1 MPQTNKQNIIGGLFT
16 AEKYES
22 LTISTA
28 SVVLTAANTL
38 NSDGFSAKRAVIT
51 VEDAQIRY
59 RYDGTAPTASQ
70 GHLANPMDAIILKG
84 STNINNFRAIRKGS
98 TDATIRV
105 TYEF

>member
-1 MPQTNKQNIIGGLFT
+1 MPANKVNLIAGLQI

-22 LTISTA
+22 IAVGATA
-28 SVVLTAANTL
+28 VSFTAGTRV
-38 NSDGFSAKRAVIT
+38 NSDGFAAKRAVVT

-59 RYDGTAPTASQ
+59 RYDGTAPTASE

-84 STNINNFRAIRKGS
+84 NSNINNFQAIRKGS
-98 TDATIRV
+98 TNATIRV